1 MQMEEASQLETLRT
15 ERLEQLV
22 LTGVF
27 ALGEG
32 EAGEVSGQIKLDG
45 SKSSLYAWWYGKYID
60 LSSMKWPQTLKG
72 VLSGGQRISLI
83 NCRVSE
89 RDGNYSANTIENKWF
104 YNFSFFFD
112 YVVFGEHVSLDEKEI
127 LGVSF
132 LLDDADIIFNDPSAV
147 GFKRTDDDSVR
158 RIIQPEP
165 DGARIKFGNS
175 PVVSYHAG
183 SAEIF
188 ASDTVLGE
196 VSAWRSPAFYPPR
209 GSGLVRIENEVYVNL
224 RFSEAVAFEDAVERA
239 FRVRE
244 FFELLA
250 GRPQNFSDFRVHK
263 KMSRELRDYYGTN
276 QEDGQEAIGVYTV
289 YGTLFP
295 RYKRYEGELRPD
307 PSSVLFKAVQDPE
320 KFSSLLKEWLGR
332 NRSWR
337 DARSRFFACFA
348 KQMSY
353 DIDRLVAA
361 ANMFDILP
369 DEAVSP
375 EAELEEK
382 VKAARDECKRIFKEL
397 PESPERQSVL
407 NVLGRVGKNTLK
419 RKIRYRAKYVMD
431 RIGDRVPELLTVT
444 DEAVNCRNHY
454 VHGSPCKINYDSE
467 TKLVAFLTDTLEF
480 VFGISDL
487 IEAGWDIKSWLN
499 DNFLYHVFGS
509 YLVHYRDN
517 LQKLKNLLSEG

>member
-1 MQMEEASQLETLRT
+1 MQMEKASQLETLRT
-15 ERLEQLV
+15 EHLEQLV

-45 SKSSLYAWWYGKYID
+45 SKSSLYAWWYGKHID
-60 LSSMKWPQTLKG
+60 LSSMKWPRVLKG

-89 RDGNYSANTIENKWF
+89 RDGNYSANTIENKQF

-112 YVVFGEHVSLDEKEI
+112 YAVFGEYISRNEEEI

-158 RIIQPEP
+158 RIIQPEAA
-165 DGARIKFGNS
+165 GAGIKFGKF

-183 SAEIF
+183 SAEVF
-188 ASDTVLGE
+188 ASDTVLGV
-196 VSAWRSPAFYPPR
+196 VSARRSPAFDPPR
-209 GSGLVRIENEVYVNL
+209 GSGAVRIENEVYVNL
-224 RFSEAVAFEDAVERA
+224 RFYEAVVFEDAVERA

-250 GRPQNFSDFRVHK
+250 GRPQNFSDFGVHK
-263 KMSRELRDYYGTN
+263 EMGRELRDHYAIN
-276 QEDGQEAIGVYTV
+276 QEDGQKATGVYTI
-289 YGTLFP
+289 YGIQFP
-295 RYKRYEGELRPD
+295 EYKRYEGELKPG
-307 PSSVLFKAVQDPE
+307 PSSVLAKAVQDPE
-320 KFSSLLKEWLGR
+320 KISSLLKDWLGR
-332 NRSWR
+332 SQSWR

-348 KQMSY
+348 KQTSY
-353 DIDRLVAA
+353 DIDRLVAV

-369 DEAVSP
+369 DEAVPP
-375 EAELEEK
+375 EVELEEN
-382 VKAARDECKRIFKEL
+382 VKAARDECKKIFKKL
-397 PESPERQSVL
+397 PESPERQSLL
-407 NVLGRVGKNTLK
+407 NALGRVGKNTLK

-431 RIGDRVPELLTVT
+431 RIKDRVPELLTVT

-454 VHGSPCKINYDSE
+454 VHGSPCGINYNSE

-480 VFGISDL
+480 VFGASDL
-487 IEAGWDIKSWLN
+487 IEAGWDIESWLN
-499 DNFLYHVFGS
+499 DNFLHHVFGS
-509 YLVHYRDN
+509 YLVDYKCN
-517 LQKLKNLLSEG
+517 LQKLRNLLSEV